1 MNITKGYASC
11 NRTGWKAKQNKWTLE
26 IKIETKLCT
35 KYSKMQQA
43 VKIVLGMWLSVNFWR
58 KGVDYAVLFVFLH
71 AFDPHIV
78 DQNILNIFF
87 PNNTMP

>member
-1 MNITKGYASC
+1 
-11 NRTGWKAKQNKWTLE
+11 
-26 IKIETKLCT
+26 
-35 KYSKMQQA
+35 MQQA